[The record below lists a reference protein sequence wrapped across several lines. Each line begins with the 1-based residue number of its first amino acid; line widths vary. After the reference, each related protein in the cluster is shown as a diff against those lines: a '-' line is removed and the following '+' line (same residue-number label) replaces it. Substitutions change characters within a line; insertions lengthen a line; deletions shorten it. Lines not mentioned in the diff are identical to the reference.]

1 MFARAFRGPKGFAP
15 DEMRDRNERPT
26 RMPLYE
32 HVYLARQDV
41 TAQQVETLTDSFK
54 SIIEAA
60 GGTIEKVEYWGVKK
74 LAFRI
79 KKNRKAH
86 FSLLNI
92 SAPAAAV
99 AEMER
104 QMGINEDILRFM
116 TIRVEALEEGP
127 SAMMQKR
134 DRDDERGDRGDR
146 FGGGGGR
153 FGGGGGRFGD
163 RDRGPRPDRGPPRR
177 ESAPVAAE
185 ESF

>member
-1 MFARAFRGPKGFAP
+1 
-15 DEMRDRNERPT
+15 
-26 RMPLYE
+26 MPLYE

-41 TAQQVETLTDSFK
+41 TAQQVETMTDSFK

-60 GGTIEKVEYWGVKK
+60 GGSFQKVEYWGVKT

-86 FSLLNI
+86 FSLINI
-92 SAPAAAV
+92 NAPASAV

-116 TIRVEALEEGP
+116 TIRVEELEEGP

-134 DRDDERGDRGDR
+134 DRDDDRGDRGDR

-163 RDRGPRPDRGPPRR
+163 RDRGDRGGDRGPRPDRGPRR
-177 ESAPVAAE
+177 DAPVAAAE